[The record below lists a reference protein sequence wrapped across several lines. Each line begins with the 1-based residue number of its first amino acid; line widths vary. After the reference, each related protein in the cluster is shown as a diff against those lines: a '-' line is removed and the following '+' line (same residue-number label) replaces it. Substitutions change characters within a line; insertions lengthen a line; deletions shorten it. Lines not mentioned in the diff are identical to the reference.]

1 MFCHLQVHVQLLP
14 LAVAVVG
21 FAVQAVQ
28 RLAWPVGAVAVI
40 VLVALQAPFTIV
52 SSQVSQV
59 YQALQANQ
67 QLAAHF
73 AQA

>member
-1 MFCHLQVHVQLLP
+1 M
-14 LAVAVVG
+14 
-21 FAVQAVQ
+21 
-28 RLAWPVGAVAVI
+28 
-40 VLVALQAPFTIV
+40 VLVVLQAPFTIV